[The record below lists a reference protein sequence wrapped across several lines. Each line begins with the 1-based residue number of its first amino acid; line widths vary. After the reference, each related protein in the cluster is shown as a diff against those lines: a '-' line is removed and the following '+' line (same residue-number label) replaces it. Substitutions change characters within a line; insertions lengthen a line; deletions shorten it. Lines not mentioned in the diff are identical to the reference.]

1 MNLGSVGLRWPHSH
15 VWHLA
20 GCELSASILFHVAL
34 AGFLRLILVVPLVS
48 KWRKRTK
55 PQTYRHFSS
64 LYLHHI
70 YYRLIC
76 KVSHINNSG
85 IVVGGD
91 YQVWIE
97 VGQLLWPLC
106 KQSTLPVKMF
116 NHSVWHIKNTLLR
129 GPITIITQLLF
140 LYGETFSRKKII
152 IISSL
157 LNIIPMML
165 SWK

>member
-1 MNLGSVGLRWPHSH
+1 MASLTCLTLGRLWAVGLNSLSCGFSRLSQAHSH
-15 VWHLA
+15 
-20 GCELSASILFHVAL
+20 GAL
-34 AGFLRLILVVPLVS
+34 GVQV
-48 KWRKRTK
+48 KRTK
-55 PQTYRHFSS
+55 TQTYRHFSS

-140 LYGETFSRKKII
+140 LYGETFSRKQII